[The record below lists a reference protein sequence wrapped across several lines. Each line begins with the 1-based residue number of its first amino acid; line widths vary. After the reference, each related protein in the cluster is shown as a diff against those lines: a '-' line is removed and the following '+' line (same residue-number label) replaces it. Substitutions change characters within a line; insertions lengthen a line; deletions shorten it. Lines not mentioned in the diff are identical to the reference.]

1 MVRKGGNKM
10 EETIIEI
17 PQTDP
22 EEGWQ
27 PPVLAHAEPD
37 KRRKQ
42 QRYSDVFFI
51 QYVICLLLVTGVY
64 IIRLLDGTCF
74 ERITQLFLDL
84 THMPTMMWI
93 TEAFAF
99 IQNLWN

>member
-1 MVRKGGNKM
+1 M

-27 PPVLAHAEPD
+27 PPVLTYAEPD
-37 KRRKQ
+37 KKRKE

-74 ERITQLFLDL
+74 ERITKLFLDL
-84 THMPTMMWI
+84 THAPTPAWI

>member
-1 MVRKGGNKM
+1 M

-27 PPVLAHAEPD
+27 PPVLTHAEPD
-37 KRRKQ
+37 KKRKE

-51 QYVICLLLVTGVY
+51 QYVICLLLVTAIYV
-64 IIRLLDGTCF
+64 ICLLDGTCF
-74 ERITQLFLDL
+74 ERITQHFLEL
-84 THMPTMMWI
+84 THAPAPAWI
-93 TEAFAF
+93 TEAFTF